1 MNVHK
6 EVTEGK
12 EVTGVFIRTPLPLCE
27 YTSCLRAFVVN
38 SPPSVA
44 HCSLLVV
51 CSGNF
56 LLTSSKIVCSP
67 YRLNPAMVHVDK
79 FVLRQESLNLRPDA
93 SGKGV
98 KFGTPQVTDAETHHP
113 GWRA

>member
-44 HCSLLVV
+44 RCL
-51 CSGNF
+51 
-56 LLTSSKIVCSP
+56 
-67 YRLNPAMVHVDK
+67 
-79 FVLRQESLNLRPDA
+79 
-93 SGKGV
+93 
-98 KFGTPQVTDAETHHP
+98 
-113 GWRA
+113 